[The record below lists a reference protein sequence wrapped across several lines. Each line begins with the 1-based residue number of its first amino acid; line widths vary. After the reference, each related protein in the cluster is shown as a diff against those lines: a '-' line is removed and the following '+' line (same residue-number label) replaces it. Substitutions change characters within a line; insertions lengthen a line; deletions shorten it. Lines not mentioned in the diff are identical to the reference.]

1 MIYNNLIHHQ
11 SIIDQFKQ
19 YIKTNTIPNAFL
31 LYGNEGT
38 GKFGHAIELS
48 YMLLSK
54 NSDNDINVHNKIK
67 KNIHENINYIL
78 PLPKKKAIGKT
89 DSALKALR
97 AIDIE
102 NIHEQVK
109 LKLSSPYHKIE
120 LEKANTI
127 LINSIR
133 DIKKKISLSNY
144 NNQWNIY
151 IILNAEKLC
160 VPRAEAANALLK
172 ILEEPN
178 EKNIFILITSNI
190 SQMLSTITS
199 RCTKIFF
206 PKIEKEVIVN
216 YLKEQTEN
224 IDKDAMLVSSIC
236 NGNITSSLKMADEFE
251 IIFSTFDKATQLL
264 FGNDVNKWN
273 NFSKKIKIE
282 EIRHLL
288 DLFVIFF
295 SDIIKYKE
303 YCIKED
309 LNFQNHLNQITF
321 LSDKYNLKVFQNLI
335 KIVNK
340 TRRDI
345 EKNVF
350 MPLLLTS
357 FYIEIN
363 QIIKNDVFNKINFS
377 SLNLNS

>member
-11 SIIDQFKQ
+11 AIIDQFKQ
-19 YIKTNTIPNAFL
+19 YINTNTIPNAFL

-48 YMLLSK
+48 YMLLSNRSE
-54 NSDNDINVHNKIK
+54 NSNTHNKIK

-78 PLPKKKAIGKT
+78 PLPKKKAIAKT
-89 DSALKALR
+89 DPALKALR

-102 NIHEQVK
+102 NIHEQLK

-133 DIKKKISLSNY
+133 DIKRKISLSDY
-144 NNQWNIY
+144 NDQWNIY

-172 ILEEPN
+172 MLEEPN
-178 EKNIFILITSNI
+178 EKNLFILLTSNI

-236 NGNITSSLKMADEFE
+236 NGNITSSLKMADEFK
-251 IIFSTFDKATQLL
+251 IIFSTFDKAIELL
-264 FGNDVNKWN
+264 FGNDLNKWN

-282 EIRHLL
+282 EIKHLF
-288 DLFVIFF
+288 DLFIIFF

-303 YCIKED
+303 YCVKED

-321 LSDKYNLKVFQNLI
+321 LNDKYNLEVFQNLI
-335 KIVNK
+335 KTVNK
-340 TRRDI
+340 IRRDI

-363 QIIKNDVFNKINFS
+363 QIIKNDAFNKVNFS